1 MEGISDLINKIVE
14 VMVSFGPIG
23 GFLLTILESI
33 FPPLPLGAIVGLNM
47 ISFGKIFGFLIS
59 YVATLFGC
67 MMSFCLF
74 RYLFRDKYLNWF
86 KEKNRAVINKWM
98 EKLSDIDFNTLVVIF
113 ALPITPAFFVNIA
126 GGLSNISSKKYLIA
140 MMIGKPAMLLF
151 YGYIAISFVDSLKNP
166 VNFIKVGVLVFLA
179 YLISKIVEKIV
190 KVDK

>member
-67 MMSFCLF
+67 MMSFFLF

-126 GGLSNISSKKYLIA
+126 GGLSNISSRKYLIA

-151 YGYIAISFVDSLKNP
+151 YGYIAVSFVDSLNNP

-190 KVDK
+190 KVEK